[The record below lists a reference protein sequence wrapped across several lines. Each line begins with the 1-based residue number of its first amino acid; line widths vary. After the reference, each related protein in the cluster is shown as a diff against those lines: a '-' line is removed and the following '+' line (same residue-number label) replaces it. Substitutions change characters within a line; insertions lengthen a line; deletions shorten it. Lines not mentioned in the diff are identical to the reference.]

1 MKKLIEKILIK
12 LGILANEQENKICNA
27 IDLQLEKERMIK
39 MSEYTGTYINDD
51 GNHYCPKCKNII
63 LLPNAAT
70 SLCNTCSK
78 GQYREPF
85 KNENESKM
93 PFSHIEMIHTC
104 PACGLANFEPLSN
117 TDLCRDCYKK
127 QFKDE
132 VFKKDENIIVPGETF
147 INGKIYSNQE
157 LFELGVIQI
166 NENES
171 QIINWT
177 CPNCTYN
184 NYGGEKCVECGYLKI
199 EQTKIIIGINKDA
212 FEIGKWYRI
221 KCENG
226 DITIAMLSRINSMHI
241 ELNCLVYVKEDDCL
255 VSRKIEMHHC
265 NVDAKDLQSGI
276 VKVELLDDLIN
287 RKDD

>member
-39 MSEYTGTYINDD
+39 MSEYAGTYVNDD

-70 SLCNTCSK
+70 PLCNTCFK

-85 KNENESKM
+85 KNEDESKM
-93 PFSHIEMIHTC
+93 PFSHIEMVHAC
-104 PACGLANFEPLSN
+104 PKCGLANFEPLSN

-132 VFKKDENIIVPGETF
+132 VFNRTENTIIPGETF
-147 INGKIYSNQE
+147 INGKTYSNQD

-166 NENES
+166 NKAYEIDNFTFDTLNTKTVEGKLLLS
-171 QIINWT
+171 ALSIFTTTEFNFKNNKINGSKKHPEDI
-177 CPNCTYN
+177 C
-184 NYGGEKCVECGYLKI
+184 KMLK
-199 EQTKIIIGINKDA
+199 
-212 FEIGKWYRI
+212 
-221 KCENG
+221 
-226 DITIAMLSRINSMHI
+226 
-241 ELNCLVYVKEDDCL
+241 EL
-255 VSRKIEMHHC
+255 
-265 NVDAKDLQSGI
+265 AKDI
-276 VKVELLDDLIN
+276 FINTEVKTV
-287 RKDD
+287 K

>member
-39 MSEYTGTYINDD
+39 MSEYAGTYVNDD
-51 GNHYCPKCKNII
+51 GNHYCPKCENII

-70 SLCNTCSK
+70 PLCNTC
-78 GQYREPF
+78 F
-85 KNENESKM
+85 KEEYEENEENKE
-93 PFSHIEMIHTC
+93 HEKQILHYC
-104 PACGLANFEPLSN
+104 PECGLANFEPLSN

-132 VFKKDENIIVPGETF
+132 VFNRTENTIIPGETF
-147 INGKIYSNQE
+147 INGKTYSNQD

-177 CPNCTYN
+177 CPNCTFSN
-184 NYGGEKCVECGYLKI
+184 SDREKCVECGYLKT
-199 EQTKIIIGINKDA
+199 EQTTEIIGIVKDA
-212 FEIGKWYRI
+212 FEVLKDINGIG
-221 KCENG
+221 
-226 DITIAMLSRINSMHI
+226 
-241 ELNCLVYVKEDDCL
+241 
-255 VSRKIEMHHC
+255 
-265 NVDAKDLQSGI
+265 
-276 VKVELLDDLIN
+276 
-287 RKDD
+287 